1 MLPVATISVA
11 KYLIFDALFFHPC
24 ICQTRCKC
32 IFRVF
37 AGSLMYSAF
46 RITISSWSQ
55 MCEKKKKNKE
65 FSSYRFRF
73 VLTTL
78 LLLCVKSIAWR
89 HAGVGK
95 KSRPKIFE
103 VLCNRRYCC
112 TKNNLYIFI
121 LPELYVKKD
130 PRPPFIFV
138 NTPFIQWKQD
148 RNMIKLQNTTKQR
161 KEKKPDS

>member
-1 MLPVATISVA
+1 MHSFFTTVSVRLVANA
-11 KYLIFDALFFHPC
+11 F
-24 ICQTRCKC
+24 
-32 IFRVF
+32 FRVF

-55 MCEKKKKNKE
+55 MCEKKKKNNE

-78 LLLCVKSIAWR
+78 FLLCVKSIAWR

-130 PRPPFIFV
+130 PRPLFIFV